1 MNKRYSDFDKE
12 ILMEIKYKKWKKSKN
27 PISKL
32 ILKIYE
38 IKQRELLE
46 IKQEEIKKIKKL
58 LDESDVE
65 FEKRLLISL
74 LESRKNYLL
83 FSEKAIDEEIENELF
98 HIVDLLCYYKPSKLP
113 KTLSSEDAFEKIK
126 LRLIK
131 EGLWNEK

>member
-74 LESRKNYLL
+74 LESR
-83 FSEKAIDEEIENELF
+83 
-98 HIVDLLCYYKPSKLP
+98 
-113 KTLSSEDAFEKIK
+113 
-126 LRLIK
+126 
-131 EGLWNEK
+131 